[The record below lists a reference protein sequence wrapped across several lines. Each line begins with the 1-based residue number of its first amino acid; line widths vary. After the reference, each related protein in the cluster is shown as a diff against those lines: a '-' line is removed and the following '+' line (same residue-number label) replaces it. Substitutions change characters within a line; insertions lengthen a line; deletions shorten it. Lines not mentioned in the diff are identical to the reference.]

1 VNWSGQ
7 IALAGQSL
15 LHAARQMRRPA
26 LWVPWLLLGLLQAGA
41 LVALC
46 FAAHPW
52 LSPVLAPLVVR
63 MAGAHALHYPDL
75 FLALPGIY
83 ARIDLV
89 LAALPGAFV
98 LGASTAL
105 FRDVFLARTPHV
117 GAALGLALRRTVTL
131 IVVNL
136 PFHLLAA
143 GWATLIATSIGGRP
157 GIVGRAAYLLA
168 LGGSV
173 LLQALFLSASAFVV
187 IEGRGIRGTFAS
199 LPHGWR
205 HGFWA
210 AMVLGVLLL
219 LPLLPL
225 NLLSGAGHV
234 IAARGRPELLAA
246 MSFAQLLIALASG
259 FLLSG
264 AATLVFLGRIAR
276 RPEHHEGS
284 R

>member
-1 VNWSGQ
+1 VSWSEQ
-7 IALAGQSL
+7 VALAWQSL
-15 LHAARQMRRPA
+15 GHALRQMRRLV
-26 LWVPWLLLGLLQAGA
+26 LWLPWLLLGLLQAGA
-41 LVALC
+41 LAALC

-63 MAGAHALHYPDL
+63 MAGPGALHYPDL
-75 FLALPGIY
+75 YLALPGIY

-89 LAALPGAFV
+89 LAALPGALV

-105 FRDVFLARTPHV
+105 FRDVFLARTPRP
-117 GAALGLALRRTVTL
+117 GAALGLALRRALTL
-131 IVVNL
+131 IAVGL
-136 PFHLLAA
+136 PYQLLAA
-143 GWATLIATSIGGRP
+143 GWAVLIATTIGGRP

-173 LLQALFLSASAFVV
+173 LLQALFLYVSAFVV
-187 IEGRGIRGTFAS
+187 VEGRGIRGTFAS

-210 AMVLGVLLL
+210 AFVLGVLLL

-225 NLLSGAGHV
+225 NLLSGASHV
-234 IAARGRPELLAA
+234 IASRGRPELLAA
-246 MSFAQLLIALASG
+246 MSFAQIAIALAAG

-264 AATLVFLGRIAR
+264 AATLVFLGGIAR
-276 RPEHHEGS
+276 RSAGHGEPK
-284 R
+284 